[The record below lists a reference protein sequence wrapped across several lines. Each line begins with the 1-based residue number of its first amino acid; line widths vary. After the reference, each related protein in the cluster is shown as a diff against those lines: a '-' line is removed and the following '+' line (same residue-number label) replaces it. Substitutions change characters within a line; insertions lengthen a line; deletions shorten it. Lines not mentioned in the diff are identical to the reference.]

1 MKFTHSGEVPKD
13 VVDRLAAALV
23 EIVQRKDIHDKL
35 LHAGFRATRK
45 GPQEFRGRILPR
57 WKDVIAKAHIKA
69 E

>member
-1 MKFTHSGEVPKD
+1 VPKD

-35 LHAGFRATRK
+35 LHAGFRATGK
-45 GPQEFRGRILPR
+45 GPQEFRGRILFKVPI